1 VEKKGLILIVD
12 DDELVLNSLAREIKG
27 EGYQVLSSDN
37 GQGALQ
43 LLKDHQVDVVISDN
57 KMPGVQGLSLLRI
70 IKDHYPDIVR
80 IMLTGYANL
89 EAALTAINDIE
100 VFRFYVKPW
109 NRVDLLNGIGD
120 AMRLRSFRVES
131 KKLFKSMSDQLARLK
146 ALNPDFTKD

>member
-1 VEKKGLILIVD
+1 VEKRGLILIVD

-27 EGYQVLSSDN
+27 EGYQVLSADN
-37 GQGALQ
+37 AKSALQ
-43 LLKDHQVDVVISDN
+43 LLKDQSADVVISDH

-80 IMLTGYANL
+80 IMLTGYADL

>member
-12 DDELVLNSLAREIKG
+12 DDELVLSSLAREIKG
-27 EGYQVLSSDN
+27 EGYQVLSADN
-37 GQGALQ
+37 AQSALL
-43 LLKDHQVDVVISDN
+43 LLKDQQVDVVISDH

-70 IKDHYPDIVR
+70 IKDHYPDVVR
-80 IMLTGYANL
+80 IMLTGYADL
-89 EAALTAINDIE
+89 EAALTAINEIE

-109 NRVDLLNGIGD
+109 NRVDILNGLGD
-120 AMRLRSFRVES
+120 AMRLRTFKVES